1 MKHLSK
7 RIAALAMALAMTL
20 TLTTW
25 ASAADYADMPE
36 NWAKAPVEAAVEA
49 GLLQGSDGLLRPTDH
64 LTRAEMAAIVV
75 RAFGATQSADVSKF
89 SDVDANAWYVAQ
101 NAVPG
106 AVFMQIMKGNAN
118 GTFEPGKYITREQ
131 AFAILA
137 RALKLEAGDAA
148 ALEKFSDAADV
159 SSWATGEVA
168 ALAAAGYVN
177 GSDGKLNP
185 QGLITRQE
193 FAQVMYNIFG
203 SYIKEAGT
211 YSEVGERT
219 LMISADGVTIEDA
232 TIHGDVIIGE
242 GVGEGDVYF
251 KNVTIEGRVVVRGGG
266 VNSIHF
272 INSDTAKVLVSKIE
286 GAVRVV
292 TDKASS
298 VAEVA
303 VVAGQD
309 TVTVEGSVDKVAVEA
324 ETPVV
329 VKDAEVKTVE
339 VKTDSAKVE
348 ITGASKVE
356 AVSVTADAQVGITGS
371 SNVTKVEAASGTV
384 TAGGE
389 ARVSTITTTGG
400 DVKVE
405 DTARVT
411 TIEAPKTEDG
421 APAPTVTIADTATVS
436 TVKAETDVTL
446 DGKANRVEAPKD
458 VTVSDSNGNE
468 VATTTPGGSTG
479 PSYPSGGGTTTPEEP
494 KPPTGSESEDPV
506 TKPEQPTIPDAA
518 DDPTQE
524 QKPADKSEGG
534 ALTDEHT
541 EHQYPDT
548 PTSTKPATCSEF
560 GEETYKCTG
569 CDNVKTVSIAKIAH
583 TPNTDPDDEKAAT
596 CVTDGY
602 KAYNCSVCG
611 AENVKV
617 DTITKTGNHNYSEG
631 WTYDNDNHWHQCT
644 VCGDKNGTAAHKGK
658 GFVSISDT
666 QHKGVCECGKEIT
679 AAHGTLTD
687 VANTAVAATCAK
699 DGKEADQKC
708 PDCNY
713 VKTGDTI
720 SKDTIPHTFK
730 PESKT
735 GKCEVC
741 KTAECPH
748 TDEKGD
754 TCTKCGVTLK
764 TEPACS
770 VEGCTC
776 TDHTNCGKATGST
789 CAADCTACTA
799 AKQEACGER
808 EGGHTYAAGT
818 CSNCGKTITA
828 DTCPDKDTEHSKI
841 HTGKTCPKCGYQG
854 QAAHS
859 FVNGANC
866 SCGETGTPHQWESG
880 TCNAAGHSECTCDH
894 SGDEDKTDSTCSVCG
909 GSVTPETNG
918 ESK

>member
-36 NWAKAPVEAAVEA
+36 NWAKAPMEAAVEA

-251 KNVTIEGRVVVRGGG
+251 KNVTIEGRVVIRGGG

-446 DGKANRVEAPKD
+446 DGKANRVEAPAD

-479 PSYPSGGGTTTPEEP
+479 PTYPSGGGTTTKPEEP

-644 VCGDKNGTAAHKGK
+644 VCGDKNGTAAHTGE

-699 DGKEADQKC
+699 DGKAADQKC

-713 VKTGDTI
+713 VKTGATI
-720 SKDTIPHTFK
+720 GKDTVEHTFN
-730 PESKT
+730 PASKT

-741 KTAECPH
+741 KTAECDHAKATEGAESCP
-748 TDEKGD
+748 
-754 TCTKCGVTLK
+754 TCGKVLK
-764 TEPACS
+764 TEVECKHEGEKTYTALSDNKHKVTCKDCGEVIAES
-770 VEGCTC
+770 EGCTMKDVAGTAKEATCKEDGKQADKKCEHC
-776 TDHTNCGKATGST
+776 TNTQTGATISKDT
-789 CAADCTACTA
+789 VA
-799 AKQEACGER
+799 
-808 EGGHTYAAGT
+808 HTYTTLTDKCDVCGAVKEHTHSFAGGATSGT
-818 CSNCGKTITA
+818 CLT
-828 DTCPDKDTEHSKI
+828 
-841 HTGKTCPKCGYQG
+841 
-854 QAAHS
+854 
-859 FVNGANC
+859 
-866 SCGETGTPHQWESG
+866 CGETV
-880 TCNAAGHSECTCDH
+880 
-894 SGDEDKTDSTCSVCG
+894 EDPNTNEDG
-909 GSVTPETNG
+909 GQ
-918 ESK
+918 SK

>member
-36 NWAKAPVEAAVEA
+36 NWAKAPMEAAVEA

-251 KNVTIEGRVVVRGGG
+251 KNVTIEGRVVIRGGG

-446 DGKANRVEAPKD
+446 DGKANRVEAPAD

-479 PSYPSGGGTTTPEEP
+479 PSYPSGGGTTTPTTPDDSTSGSSGGDAATDNRGDAEDSEGIVTT
-494 KPPTGSESEDPV
+494 PTV
-506 TKPEQPTIPDAA
+506 PDA
-518 DDPTQE
+518 PTDTSDLT
-524 QKPADKSEGG
+524 ASDGNILCGSAG
-534 ALTDEHT
+534 ATATDHSWTKTTVKEVSCT
-541 EHQYPDT
+541 EDGSY
-548 PTSTKPATCSEF
+548 KYTCS
-560 GEETYKCTG
+560 T
-569 CDNVKTVSIAKIAH
+569 
-583 TPNTDPDDEKAAT
+583 
-596 CVTDGY
+596 
-602 KAYNCSVCG
+602 CG
-611 AENVKV
+611 AEKTETVTSQGHSYTKKTVKTQPTCTDAGAYKVECANCGDVTTDEPIEKLEHSYKNGRKGYDETQHYNLCDYCDEKQGATSHTPTYTSTATQHTAKCVCGYTKTEAHVADPDTFAADKDADTHSKTCKTCNAKFGTTKHTWEASATQTGTDGSV
-617 DTITKTGNHNYSEG
+617 DTQTMECKACSATKEVECSKKGTHANIPKGE
-631 WTYDNDNHWHQCT
+631 TCD
-644 VCGDKNGTAAHKGK
+644 VCGYVGTKEETVTHEHTLKYTPNSTKAGEHTVSCTAENCPGLDDLTDAQKSTTCDKNGEEKNGK
-658 GFVSISDT
+658 
-666 QHKGVCECGKEIT
+666 Q
-679 AAHGTLTD
+679 
-687 VANTAVAATCAK
+687 
-699 DGKEADQKC
+699 
-708 PDCNY
+708 
-713 VKTGDTI
+713 
-720 SKDTIPHTFK
+720 
-730 PESKT
+730 
-735 GKCEVC
+735 
-741 KTAECPH
+741 
-748 TDEKGD
+748 
-754 TCTKCGVTLK
+754 
-764 TEPACS
+764 
-770 VEGCTC
+770 
-776 TDHTNCGKATGST
+776 
-789 CAADCTACTA
+789 
-799 AKQEACGER
+799 
-808 EGGHTYAAGT
+808 T
-818 CSNCGKTITA
+818 CS
-828 DTCPDKDTEHSKI
+828 
-841 HTGKTCPKCGYQG
+841 KCGYEWPEEQ
-854 QAAHS
+854 
-859 FVNGANC
+859 
-866 SCGETGTPHQWESG
+866 EP
-880 TCNAAGHSECTCDH
+880 TCTTCDH
-894 SGDEDKTDSTCSVCG
+894 TGCIGTKGCTVTECVNAKCTCCQETTSTEGGGGENGDETP
-909 GSVTPETNG
+909 GS
-918 ESK
+918 K